1 MRALLAGLLLALA
14 LAAVSPAF
22 ADKALTVGKAAPDAE
37 AIIAVNVGDQ
47 LGIYKKH
54 GLDLK
59 IVDFNGG
66 AKMIQAMTAGSIDIG
81 DGAGLQMAFIA
92 KGVPMIAVC
101 EITATLPYASIGVP
115 WDSPLKSRE
124 ELKGKRIGVSGA
136 GSLGDWLALELQ
148 QKEGWGP
155 DGVQRVM
162 IGAGS
167 SSAAAA
173 FYSHQIDAYIGGNTT
188 FLAMEEKHAGRIL
201 APVSDYMGRV
211 ASGTLFASNAL
222 AARDPDAIRAFVA
235 AAVETAQ
242 YMRMH
247 KDETV
252 KIESAVTGYSPA
264 IMAREYDIA
273 IGMFTNDC
281 KFDAE
286 SLAALRRSFI
296 ELNLLDAPP
305 DMATLYS
312 EAYLP

>member
-1 MRALLAGLLLALA
+1 MARSFFLGLLLSAVAAL
-14 LAAVSPAF
+14 PAF

-37 AIIAVNVGDQ
+37 QIIAVNVGDQ

-81 DGAGLQMAFIA
+81 LGAGLQMAFVA

-101 EITATLPYASIGVP
+101 ENTATLPYASIGVP
-115 WDSPLKSRE
+115 WDSPLKTRQ
-124 ELKGKRIGVSGA
+124 ELKGKKIGVSGA

-188 FLAMEEKHAGRIL
+188 FLAMAEKHAGRIL

-211 ASGTLFASNAL
+211 ASGTIFASNAL
-222 AARDPDAIRAFVA
+222 VARDPDAIRAFVA
-235 AAVETAQ
+235 GSLETTR
-242 YMRMH
+242 YMRTH
-247 KDETV
+247 KEKTV
-252 KIESAVTGYSPA
+252 KIESATTGHSPD
-264 IMAREYDIA
+264 IMAREYDTA
-273 IGMFTNDC
+273 IGMFTSDC

-286 SLAALRRSFI
+286 SLDALKRSFI
-296 ELNLLDAPP
+296 ELKLLDAPP
-305 DMATLYS
+305 DMSTLYT

>member
-1 MRALLAGLLLALA
+1 MRSLLLGLLLSATAAL
-14 LAAVSPAF
+14 PAF

-37 AIIAVNVGDQ
+37 AIIALNVGDQ

-66 AKMIQAMTAGSIDIG
+66 SKMIQAMTAGSIDIG

-101 EITATLPYASIGVP
+101 ENTSTLPYASIGVP
-115 WDSPLKSRE
+115 WDSPLKSRA

-148 QKEGWGP
+148 HKEGWGP

-173 FYSHQIDAYIGGNTT
+173 FYGHQIDAYIGGNTT
-188 FLAMEEKHAGRIL
+188 FLAMAEKKAGRIL

-222 AARDPDAIRAFVA
+222 VARDPDAICAFVA
-235 AAVETAQ
+235 ASLETTQ
-242 YMRMH
+242 YMRTH
-247 KDETV
+247 KAETV
-252 KIESAVTGYSPA
+252 KIESAVTGYSQE

-273 IGMFTNDC
+273 IGMFTSDC

-286 SLAALRRSFI
+286 SLEALQRSFI
-296 ELNLLDAPP
+296 ELKLLDTPP
-305 DMATLYS
+305 DMSKLYT